1 MRPWL
6 LGASLASLIAV
17 LMAVAA
23 VLSPDHLLWNG
34 RAVPAVDRAGIVA
47 YSVDGVTYHQAMA
60 AASNAPGPTPVT
72 VYVDPSNAEAV
83 VLDRTSARLL
93 EGSAVAVP
101 GVIAIL
107 LVVVGSLR
115 QRSLA
120 RRRAQAIDEGF
131 GGGIDADYMDR
142 LLRKNRGGPH

>member
-6 LGASLASLIAV
+6 LGASLAVLIAV

-34 RAVPAVDRAGIVA
+34 RAVSGIDRAGIVE
-47 YSVDGVTYHQAMA
+47 YSVSGISYHQAFA
-60 AASNAPGPTPVT
+60 AAPSAPGPTPVT
-72 VYVDPSNAEAV
+72 VYVDPANAEVV

-101 GVIAIL
+101 AVIAIL
-107 LVVVGSLR
+107 LVVVGTLR

-120 RRRAQAIDEGF
+120 RRRAQARDQRF
-131 GGGIDADYMDR
+131 GVGIDSEYMDQ
-142 LLRKNRGGPH
+142 LLRRNRGDPH